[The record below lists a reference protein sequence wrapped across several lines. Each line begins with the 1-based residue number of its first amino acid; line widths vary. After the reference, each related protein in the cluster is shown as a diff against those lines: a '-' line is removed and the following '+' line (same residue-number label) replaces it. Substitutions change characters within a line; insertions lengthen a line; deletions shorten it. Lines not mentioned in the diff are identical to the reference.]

1 MKRNYYY
8 LFNPIGTGRFP
19 GAELIDA
26 VRPSKALLD
35 LYTGINQKFT
45 TVSTTVLNWSR

>member
-8 LFNPIGTGRFP
+8 LFNLSGTGRFP
-19 GAELIDA
+19 GAELVDA
-26 VRPSKALLD
+26 VRLYKALLD
-35 LYTGINQKFT
+35 LYTGINHKFT